1 MMFAE
6 LIQHIARIA
15 EIALKNATTYYILFA
30 KSNSVYLVL
39 ASGNYCQEGFGCHV
53 GCCVYG

>member
-15 EIALKNATTYYILFA
+15 EIALKNALACHILFA
-30 KSNSVYLVL
+30 ESDSVYLVL
-39 ASGNYCQEGFGCHV
+39 ASGNYCQEGFWCHV